1 MKEKELA
8 RIRKCNMK
16 LYPIYKMIG
25 LDWIFYY
32 GVRVLFLSGVKNIAP
47 SDIVLSSTFYAFCYI
62 LFQIPNTI
70 IIEKIGKKN
79 AIVLGQFLNLIS
91 MTIILFC
98 PNFIWLLASQ
108 GICSIGFG
116 LKGIAESNFLNASL
130 PETKRKS
137 EMFSKI
143 DSRGYS
149 IYCFFGAT
157 SVLISGFLFATNPYI
172 PIVLCLL
179 TNLSALIVSINFID
193 IEKATEKV
201 EKKDMKQE
209 IKNILCD
216 LKEGFGFIFG
226 SKRLSTLLIFLGI
239 MWGIIDTYATYQ
251 ETLLK
256 ELQMPSYYIGF
267 MLAGFQMLVGIFSTK
282 AIKFNR
288 KYKNHSLTYIGLIL
302 TLGSMVLGVVTILKI
317 PFEIQLMIVTMI
329 FISRAYAKGMYQ
341 VLKKRYMNNFS
352 NSEILPKIY
361 SVNGI
366 MTSVGKMFIG
376 VLASSIL
383 KRTDIFHALL
393 ILGAICT
400 CAIIVLGIYS
410 KSRLGLKPEE
420 YNEKDIKYNKTIQ
433 KV

>member
-47 SDIVLSSTFYAFCYI
+47 ADIVLSSTFYAFCYI

-98 PNFIWLLASQ
+98 PNFIWLLISQ
-108 GICSIGFG
+108 GICSVGFG

-130 PETKRKS
+130 PESKRKS

-193 IEKATEKV
+193 IEKETKEV
-201 EKKDMKQE
+201 EKKNMKQE
-209 IKNILCD
+209 IKNILYD

-302 TLGSMVLGVVTILKI
+302 TLGSVILGIVTILKI

-366 MTSVGKMFIG
+366 MTSVGKMIIG
-376 VLASSIL
+376 LLASSIL

-393 ILGAICT
+393 ILGAICMGV
-400 CAIIVLGIYS
+400 IIILGMYS

-420 YNEKDIKYNKTIQ
+420 YNEKDIKYHKNTQ